1 MKMIHD
7 SRCEKYRT
15 PMGAQPCNSQIRLFI
30 ETDATEALVRF
41 WHDDTASIYTMKPA
55 KGGFEYTFT
64 LPEKPGI
71 LWYYFICDGKFYGNA
86 PDNLGGLGAESAGE
100 PPSFMITVYDPAYT
114 TPEWMGDG
122 IMLQIFPDRFER
134 VGDTPI
140 HGFFHENWN
149 DDPSVFVRNGKMNSE
164 SDFFGGNLQGII
176 SKLDYIKSLGV
187 TVIYL
192 NPIFMSSSNHR
203 YNTSDYMQI
212 DPTLGTEEDLK
223 ELCAKA
229 MEMGIR
235 VILDGVFSHTGS
247 DSLYF
252 NQYRNFPGPGA
263 YNSRKSKYYSWFM
276 FDHWPDDY
284 KSWWG
289 FETLPTVDKN
299 SKSFRKFIYE
309 GKDSVCAHWMKCG
322 ISGWRLDVAD
332 ELPMDFIAGFRERMR
347 KENPDSALIG
357 EVWEDPSRKVAYGK
371 LRSYCLG
378 DTLDSTMNYPIRDA
392 ILGFFLN
399 KFDADTCARMIASIY
414 ENTPVPFHRSVMNL
428 LGSHDRPR
436 VLSLL
441 AEAGNMAPHW
451 RQLKPIKLSN
461 AQYEL
466 GKKRL
471 ISAWRMI
478 CALPGIPCIYYGDE
492 AGMYGM
498 TDPFC
503 RGTYPWG
510 NEDTDLVEEFR
521 KTALFR
527 HANPVLKKGDMK
539 IEAVGRDALR
549 ITRTFSGDA
558 MTLTVNRNAEMRN
571 IFGIDVPGYGA
582 EWTRHSHLDVCEIM

>member
-7 SRCEKYRT
+7 SRCEKYRA

-30 ETDATEALVRF
+30 ETNATEAAVRF
-41 WHDDTASIYTMKPA
+41 WYDDKAYVRQMKPC
-55 KGGFEYTFT
+55 KGGFEYTLT

-71 LWYYFICDGKFYGNA
+71 LWYYFMCEDRYYGNA
-86 PDNLGGLGAESAGE
+86 QDNLGGLGAEYASE
-100 PPSFMITVYDPAYT
+100 PPSFMITAYDPAYA
-114 TPEWMGDG
+114 TPDWMGDG
-122 IMLQIFPDRFER
+122 IMLQIFPDRFSR

-140 HGFFHENWN
+140 HGYFHENWN
-149 DDPSVFVRNGKMNSE
+149 DAPSVFNNNGKMNSE
-164 SDFFGGNLQGII
+164 SDFFGGTLQGII

-192 NPIFMSSSNHR
+192 NPIFMSASNHR
-203 YNTSDYMQI
+203 YNTSDYMQV
-212 DPTLGTEEDLK
+212 DPTLGTEDDLK

-229 MEMGIR
+229 KEMGIR

-252 NQYRNFPGPGA
+252 NQYSNFPGPGA
-263 YNSRKSKYYSWFM
+263 YNSRRSKYYSWFT
-276 FDHWPDDY
+276 FEKWPDKY

-289 FETLPTVDKN
+289 FETLPTVNKDAESFRRFIYKDKN
-299 SKSFRKFIYE
+299 
-309 GKDSVCAHWMKCG
+309 SVCAHWMKCG

-332 ELPMDFIAGFRERMR
+332 ELPMDFIAGFRKRM
-347 KENPDSALIG
+347 KEENPDSVLIG
-357 EVWEDPSRKVAYGK
+357 EVWEDPSRKVAYGQ

-392 ILGFFLN
+392 ILGFLLG
-399 KFDADTCARMIASIY
+399 KFDAETCGRMIESIY
-414 ENTPVPFHRSVMNL
+414 ENTPVPFHRSLMNL
-428 LGSHDRPR
+428 LSSHDRPR
-436 VLSLL
+436 TLSLL
-441 AEAGNMAPHW
+441 ADAGNMAPHW
-451 RQLKPIKLSN
+451 RYLKPIKLTD

-471 ISAWRMI
+471 IAAWRMI

-498 TDPFC
+498 ADPFC

-510 NEDTDLVEEFR
+510 SEDMSLVEEFR
-521 KTALFR
+521 STAMFR
-527 HANPVLKKGDMK
+527 HAHPILKNGALK
-539 IEAVGRDALR
+539 IQPIGRDALR
-549 ITRTFSGDA
+549 ITRTMNGEG
-558 MTLTVNRNAEMRN
+558 MTLTVNRTGEMRN
-571 IFGIDVPGYGA
+571 IIGIDVPAYGA
-582 EWTRHSHLDVCEIM
+582 EWTSHSHT